1 MTQTPLDTFL
11 TPLARLAAKHPAVEG
26 SVVWAEGEGW
36 QVQDDTTE
44 MLDAEEIAFYA
55 EGMLLEGFGMI
66 WEVLAE
72 DETPAK
78 PAFVRLYFWQGAMP
92 EAAAAEAIMVIRAA
106 WPAVTPTPQ
115 P

>member
-1 MTQTPLDTFL
+1 MTVEEFL
-11 TPLARLAAKHPAVEG
+11 APLARIAAKNPELEAQVI
-26 SVVWAEGEGW
+26 WAANGAW
-36 QVQDDTTE
+36 QPQDDDADL
-44 MLDAEEIAFYA
+44 LDAEEIAFYA

-72 DETPAK
+72 DDAPAK

-92 EAAAAEAIMVIRAA
+92 EAAAPDALVVTRAA
-106 WPAVTPTPQ
+106 WPAVVTPQ

>member
-1 MTQTPLDTFL
+1 MTVEEFL
-11 TPLARLAAKHPAVEG
+11 APLARIAAKNPDLEAQVI
-26 SVVWAEGEGW
+26 WAADGAW
-36 QVQDDTTE
+36 QPQADTAE
-44 MLDAEEIAFYA
+44 LLDAEEIAFYA

-92 EAAAAEAIMVIRAA
+92 EAAAAEAIVVIRAA
-106 WPAVTPTPQ
+106 WPAVPPTPQ